1 MKKKNITLQAKE
13 VKQLFEK
20 DELVIKVCLALKLG
34 YTAQEVSKKFST
46 PIKEI
51 ESIKEKLLKEKL
63 LELPPDNLYKIAL
76 QAAREDDDFAS
87 VLAQAQEYHKRDL
100 LPRHVETLYQV
111 MEYGMDTEVVL
122 FLMETIQANGK
133 YSEEYLS
140 KIAKQWVNSGI
151 YHISDIGINET
162 TDEYYIAVK
171 TSFGIH
177 RILTNPEI
185 KYIEKWKKY
194 DLPCKI
200 IKTACERTI
209 MQTGK
214 ASFPYCDKI
223 LTDWQQK
230 NVKSDFDVAN
240 VDKEYRKQRKE
251 ELTKRKEANNRN
263 RNKQKH
269 KESETT
275 IIHNNML
282 AVQNMYISSSDN
294 EEAREYCV
302 DGESFTEDF

>member
-34 YTAQEVSKKFST
+34 YTAQEVSKKLST

-122 FLMETIQANGK
+122 FLMETIQANGRSMTFLAK
-133 YSEEYLS
+133 SSRQHVREQLCRQGKHHS
-140 KIAKQWVNSGI
+140 HIAI
-151 YHISDIGINET
+151 R
-162 TDEYYIAVK
+162 
-171 TSFGIH
+171 F
-177 RILTNPEI
+177 
-185 KYIEKWKKY
+185 
-194 DLPCKI
+194 
-200 IKTACERTI
+200 
-209 MQTGK
+209 
-214 ASFPYCDKI
+214 
-223 LTDWQQK
+223 
-230 NVKSDFDVAN
+230 
-240 VDKEYRKQRKE
+240 
-251 ELTKRKEANNRN
+251 
-263 RNKQKH
+263 
-269 KESETT
+269 
-275 IIHNNML
+275 
-282 AVQNMYISSSDN
+282 
-294 EEAREYCV
+294 
-302 DGESFTEDF
+302 